1 MIRFIHLSDVHLGA
15 VPDRGC
21 PWSHE
26 REEEIWETFRRVIAG
41 IRKNPVDL
49 LFIAGDLFHRQPL
62 LHAKLLLKKN
72 IFVYGLSFE
81 HKEVRSPLYDEW
93 KPVNKPGFHVLLA
106 HGGDLSCCPMDFTGL
121 AAAGFDYVAL
131 GHSHK
136 PHTVC
141 RDKIAY
147 SGSLEPLDR
156 NDLGKHGYI
165 QGEYEDGNVKVRLV
179 PCANRSYQNLVL
191 NVDRDTTQ
199 YKLEEMLRS
208 EVMRRGGRN
217 IYRLILKGRVSPDN
231 VLLTERLHGL
241 GNIVEIMDESRPAYN
256 IEELYRQYRGTLIG
270 DYINKFLNK
279 DLTVVEK
286 KALYYGLQ
294 ALLSTQVLADD
305 RKRL

>member
-1 MIRFIHLSDVHLGA
+1 M
-15 VPDRGC
+15 
-21 PWSHE
+21 
-26 REEEIWETFRRVIAG
+26 
-41 IRKNPVDL
+41 
-49 LFIAGDLFHRQPL
+49 
-62 LHAKLLLKKN
+62 
-72 IFVYGLSFE
+72 
-81 HKEVRSPLYDEW
+81 YDEW

-121 AAAGFDYVAL
+121 AATGFDYVAL

-270 DYINKFLNK
+270 DYINKFLDK

-294 ALLSTQVLADD
+294 AILSTQVLADD

>member
-1 MIRFIHLSDVHLGA
+1 MSSFCLSSLTRSGVSASGRAEDGFADASAETGSEVPLISAAAVSEDVPEGESRAIPH
-15 VPDRGC
+15 
-21 PWSHE
+21 
-26 REEEIWETFRRVIAG
+26 
-41 IRKNPVDL
+41 N
-49 LFIAGDLFHRQPL
+49 
-62 LHAKLLLKKN
+62 LLLSVKSRVRSSCFAQYFSARRMSRSVPVSYTHLNVTFFDTEEQHCVEIPEKN

-199 YKLEEMLRS
+199 YKLC
-208 EVMRRGGRN
+208 
-217 IYRLILKGRVSPDN
+217 
-231 VLLTERLHGL
+231 LLYT
-241 GNIVEIMDESRPAYN
+241 SC
-256 IEELYRQYRGTLIG
+256 LYMYSKMPVYTNAHQ
-270 DYINKFLNK
+270 KA
-279 DLTVVEK
+279 EK
-286 KALYYGLQ
+286 HL
-294 ALLSTQVLADD
+294 
-305 RKRL
+305 